1 MISINDL
8 RVNVVK
14 LSRSAWLA
22 SLGAIAT
29 VSQESRQ
36 IVEKVSQWKTKQS
49 VTELSSIYHQAVNNI
64 KETLG
69 GLYNYMSMP
78 KFATVS

>member
-1 MISINDL
+1 MASINDL
-8 RVNVVK
+8 RVNIVN

-36 IVEKVSQWKTKQS
+36 IVEKVSQWKAKQS
-49 VTELSSIYHQAVNNI
+49 VTELSTIYQKAVNNI

-69 GLYNYMSMP
+69 GLFNYMSIP

>member
-1 MISINDL
+1 MISIKDL
-8 RVNVVK
+8 KENVVN

-22 SLGAIAT
+22 SLGAIST

-36 IVEKVSQWKTKQS
+36 IVEKVSQWKAKQS
-49 VTELSSIYHQAVNNI
+49 VAELSSKYHQAMTNI

-69 GLYNYMSMP
+69 GLFNHMSMP
-78 KFATVS
+78 KFATAS